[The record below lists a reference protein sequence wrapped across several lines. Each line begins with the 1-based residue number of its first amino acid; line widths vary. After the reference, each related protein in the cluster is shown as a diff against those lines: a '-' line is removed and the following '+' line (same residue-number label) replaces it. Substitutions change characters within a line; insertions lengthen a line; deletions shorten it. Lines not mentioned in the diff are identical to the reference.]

1 MERVIAAAAEHDDF
15 APFKALAE
23 VLAEPFT
30 EQPGREAYAEPAP
43 ATERVFRT
51 FCGT

>member
-1 MERVIAAAAEHDDF
+1 MIAAAAEHDDF
-15 APFKALAE
+15 APFEALRK

-30 EQPGREAYAEPAP
+30 EQPGHEAYAQPAP